1 MSKPTAKIDGS
12 FTYGQMQLAHHT
24 SSIEQQDCTAEREYS
39 LTMAGVTTTQGGDRA
54 IVIDSD

>member
-1 MSKPTAKIDGS
+1 
-12 FTYGQMQLAHHT
+12 MQLAHHT